1 MDPDATSRLD
11 GELSDKAMECFA
23 FNISQ
28 TKPVMHMHD
37 NPSQGARLNSTENWL
52 TWETGDELQ
61 YCVTAVIP
69 WVWKE
74 TISSEIRCLN

>member
-1 MDPDATSRLD
+1 MPIERLSVDPAATSMLD

-37 NPSQGARLNSTENWL
+37 NPSQGARLNSTEN
-52 TWETGDELQ
+52 
-61 YCVTAVIP
+61 
-69 WVWKE
+69 
-74 TISSEIRCLN
+74 